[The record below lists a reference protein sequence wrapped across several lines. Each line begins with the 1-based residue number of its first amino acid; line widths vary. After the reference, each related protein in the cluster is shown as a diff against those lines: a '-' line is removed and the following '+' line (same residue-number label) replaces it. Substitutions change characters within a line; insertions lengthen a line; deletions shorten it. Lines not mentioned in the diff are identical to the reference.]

1 MISTMIHSPRCS
13 AGREA
18 PKGSAVGRAMGR
30 RANRI
35 PEEASAASLPGNAAM
50 SSRRGLL
57 ALGLAGLVSAAV
69 TWRPAM
75 ADVGGSASAAPI
87 EQLNA
92 ALLSAMRAGS
102 SGTPFAARYAALDPV
117 IAQVFDLDT
126 VLAGAVGFS
135 WPTLPAT
142 QKAMLAAVFRR
153 YTVSTYVSNFDSYD
167 GQSFTVSPSV
177 RDVGNG
183 EIVVKTALLRRAQS
197 PVEIDY
203 VMRLRPDGWKVVDVL
218 TDGSISQVA
227 VQRSDFQGLLAS
239 GGASALVAGL
249 ERKIANLSNGATG

>member
-1 MISTMIHSPRCS
+1 MTGPP
-13 AGREA
+13 A
-18 PKGSAVGRAMGR
+18 PPALADAAGSA
-30 RANRI
+30 
-35 PEEASAASLPGNAAM
+35 P
-50 SSRRGLL
+50 
-57 ALGLAGLVSAAV
+57 
-69 TWRPAM
+69 
-75 ADVGGSASAAPI
+75 AAPI

-92 ALLSAMRAGS
+92 ALLAVMRAGS
-102 SGTPFAARYAALDPV
+102 SGTPFSARYAALDPV

-135 WPTLPAT
+135 WPTLPAA

-177 RDVGNG
+177 RNVGNG

-227 VQRSDFQGLLAS
+227 VQRSDFQGLLTN
-239 GGASALVAGL
+239 GGAPALVAGL
-249 ERKIANLSNGATG
+249 KRKIANLSNGATG